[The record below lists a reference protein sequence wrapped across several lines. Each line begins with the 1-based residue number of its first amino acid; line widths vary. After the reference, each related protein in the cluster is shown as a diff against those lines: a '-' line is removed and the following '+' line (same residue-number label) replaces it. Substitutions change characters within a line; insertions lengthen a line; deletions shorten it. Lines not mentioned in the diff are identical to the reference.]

1 MAMNKAERAE
11 MENLKQQLAIE
22 RAWRRTQQVQP
33 DVMPPSSF
41 SGLSVGWVSCGADYQ
56 PFVSE
61 ACSSSVFH
69 SVGRTDKTTT
79 QRAICMYSTK
89 ILALKQSRYR
99 LEQYAA
105 TKLAEIDAM
114 IEEEMSK

>member
-1 MAMNKAERAE
+1 
-11 MENLKQQLAIE
+11 
-22 RAWRRTQQVQP
+22 
-33 DVMPPSSF
+33 
-41 SGLSVGWVSCGADYQ
+41 
-56 PFVSE
+56 
-61 ACSSSVFH
+61 
-69 SVGRTDKTTT
+69 
-79 QRAICMYSTK
+79 MYSTK